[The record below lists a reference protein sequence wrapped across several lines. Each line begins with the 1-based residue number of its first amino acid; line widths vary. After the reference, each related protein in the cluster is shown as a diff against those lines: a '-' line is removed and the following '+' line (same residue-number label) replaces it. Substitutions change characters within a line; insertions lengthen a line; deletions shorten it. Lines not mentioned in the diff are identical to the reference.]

1 MKRIVMMV
9 VAGCAMGLLTG
20 CGVPQEEYDAKIG
33 ELNAA
38 WAEAETLK
46 GKITDL
52 ESLLKAEQG
61 KVRSTRIELDDAE
74 KRITELTEKD
84 AAAAKALA
92 DEKGKVS
99 GLESDLAA
107 AESAKGM
114 AEDRSSEAETALA
127 VLQGNYDKLLADF
140 EQFKKNIRSLGGE
153 EFIPAAST
161 PVAAAPEAAPE
172 VDDGESTPESALD
185 ILDDMDMQ

>member
-9 VAGCAMGLLTG
+9 VVGGAIGLLVG
-20 CGVPQEEYDAKIG
+20 CGVPKEEYEAKIG

-46 GKITDL
+46 GKIADT

-61 KVRSTRIELDDAE
+61 KFNSKRIELDDAE
-74 KRITELTEKD
+74 KRISNLEEKD
-84 AAAAKALA
+84 VVAAKALA

-99 GLESDLAA
+99 ELEGDLASTK
-107 AESAKGM
+107 SAKGV
-114 AEDRSSEAETALA
+114 AEDRSSELETALA
-127 VLQGNYDKLLADF
+127 VLQGKYDKLVADF
-140 EQFKKNIRSLGGE
+140 EQFKKNMRSLGAPV
-153 EFIPAAST
+153 PAAST
-161 PVAAAPEAAPE
+161 SEEVAPEAGSEKAT
-172 VDDGESTPESALD
+172 SKTALE